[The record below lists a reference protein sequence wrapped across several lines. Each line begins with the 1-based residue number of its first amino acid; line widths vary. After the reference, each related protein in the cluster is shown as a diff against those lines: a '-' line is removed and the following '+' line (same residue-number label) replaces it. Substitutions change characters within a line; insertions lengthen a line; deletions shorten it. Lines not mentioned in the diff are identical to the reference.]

1 MRIYIERERELD
13 RERERQ
19 ETREEVHERGAGG
32 AHQVHIKQKFQ
43 TEN

>member
-13 RERERQ
+13 RERETRDKRGS
-19 ETREEVHERGAGG
+19 TREGGGG